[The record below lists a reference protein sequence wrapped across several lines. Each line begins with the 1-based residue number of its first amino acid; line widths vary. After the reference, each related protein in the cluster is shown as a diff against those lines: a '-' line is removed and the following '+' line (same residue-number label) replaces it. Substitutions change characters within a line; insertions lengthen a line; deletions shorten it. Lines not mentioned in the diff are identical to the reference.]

1 MTSEK
6 DYVAYLLRL
15 WRVRGKGKPTW
26 RASVESARTGEH
38 KGFTNLDDL
47 FGFLRQ
53 QTDTSPDSDEGATVP
68 S

>member
-6 DYVAYLLRL
+6 DYGAYLLRL
-15 WRVRGKGKPTW
+15 WRVRSKGKPTW

-47 FGFLRQ
+47 FDFLRQ